1 MLSKTERKFVQDP
14 SLFSKRDARQYRYMI
29 KKRLER
35 DLVDLQLIIK
45 NNIILGLDM
54 QKLETQLRIISSL
67 ISSVDCSKN
76 SGKPSSYTQTDSNP
90 LSAMNS
96 DWG

>member
-14 SLFSKRDARQYRYMI
+14 SLFSKRDVRQYRYTI

-45 NNIILGLDM
+45 NNVTLGLDM
-54 QKLETQLRIISSL
+54 KKLETQLGTISSL
-67 ISSVDCSKN
+67 IISDSSKN
-76 SGKPSSYTQTDSNP
+76 SGKPSAYIQTSFNP

>member
-14 SLFSKRDARQYRYMI
+14 SLFSKRDARQYRYTI

-45 NNIILGLDM
+45 NNVTLGLDM
-54 QKLETQLRIISSL
+54 KKLETQLGIISRL
-67 ISSVDCSKN
+67 ISSDSSKN
-76 SGKPSSYTQTDSNP
+76 SGKPSAHIQTSFNP

>member
-1 MLSKTERKFVQDP
+1 
-14 SLFSKRDARQYRYMI
+14 QYRYMI

-35 DLVDLQLIIK
+35 DLTDLQLIIK
-45 NNIILGLDM
+45 NNATLCLDM
-54 QKLETQLRIISSL
+54 KKLETQLEQISSL
-67 ISSVDCSKN
+67 IISDSSKN
-76 SGKPSSYTQTDSNP
+76 PGKPSSNTQTDSNP

>member
-14 SLFSKRDARQYRYMI
+14 SSFSKRDARQYRYMI

-54 QKLETQLRIISSL
+54 QKLETQLGIISSL
-67 ISSVDCSKN
+67 IDSDSSKN

>member
-35 DLVDLQLIIK
+35 DLIDLQLIIK

-54 QKLETQLRIISSL
+54 KKLETQLEQISSL
-67 ISSVDCSKN
+67 IGSNCSKN
-76 SGKPSSYTQTDSNP
+76 PEKPSAYTQTSYNP